1 MALAETTL
9 STAVTIGAK
18 EIVVAAATS
27 ISAGRLLQ
35 VDGEMMQVSKAYVP
49 ASTTVPVL
57 RGVLGSTQ
65 AAHVASARVSHG
77 DASDFS
83 APTGSLAP
91 FAPAGRVRKVISY
104 SAAATITP
112 PKPGE
117 DLTIVLNG
125 TSVVALTI
133 AVPTKDLDGC
143 EILFLAN
150 GAAAHTLTFTGGLS
164 GAGTGYTVITM
175 NGTKPSGIRVV
186 ACNEVW
192 IAPVAPAV
200 SGTATNLLSGVS

>member
-1 MALAETTL
+1 MATAETTL
-9 STAVTIGAK
+9 STAVTLGAK
-18 EIVVAAATS
+18 EIVGAAATS

-35 VDGEMMQVSKAYVP
+35 VDGEIMQVSKAYVP

-57 RGVLGSTQ
+57 RGVLGSVQ
-65 AAHVASARVSHG
+65 AAHVASARVVHG

-83 APTGSLAP
+83 APAGTLAQ
-91 FAPAGRVRKVISY
+91 FAPGGRVRKVISY
-104 SAAATITP
+104 TAASTITP

-117 DLTIVLNG
+117 DLVIVLNG

-143 EILFLAN
+143 EMTFVAN

-164 GAGTGYTVITM
+164 DAGGSYDIVTF
-175 NGTKPSGIRVV
+175 NGTKPAALKVI
-186 ACNEVW
+186 ACNEMW
-192 IAPVAPAV
+192 HAPFAPAMG
-200 SGTATNLLSGVS
+200 GTVANVIGTIG